1 MFGINKG
8 TGRRAALPKVALHS
22 KKIRQIVLM
31 EDEETRL
38 LDILEA
44 HGRQFLNAFDLTE
57 PPLKRQRTE
66 ESFDQED
73 EEFEEWRGFGDT
85 GIESYSFEGNNG
97 DEDDGLW
104 LSRWFFR
111 LL

>member
-1 MFGINKG
+1 
-8 TGRRAALPKVALHS
+8 
-22 KKIRQIVLM
+22 M

-44 HGRQFLNAFDLTE
+44 HGRQFLNAFDLIE

-66 ESFDQED
+66 ESLDRED

-85 GIESYSFEGNNG
+85 GIESYSFEETNG

-104 LSRWFFR
+104 LSVRFFR